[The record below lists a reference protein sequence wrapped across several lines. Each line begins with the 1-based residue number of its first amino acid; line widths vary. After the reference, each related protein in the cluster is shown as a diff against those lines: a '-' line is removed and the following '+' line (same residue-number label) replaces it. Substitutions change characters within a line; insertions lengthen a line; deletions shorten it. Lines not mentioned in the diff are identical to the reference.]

1 MDIEKIAQAIEQ
13 DAGQPIE
20 GLRES
25 LQQMQEGRAGRT
37 YSPDQLLIRQT
48 RNQLGLSQQR
58 FAELI
63 NTPVATVRDWEQGRT
78 RPPGV
83 AIMLCRILSRHPEHA
98 QELTTS
104 QTALSSTS
112 VT

>member
-1 MDIEKIAQAIEQ
+1 MDIEKVAQAIER
-13 DAGQPIE
+13 DAGQSID

-25 LQQMQEGRAGRT
+25 LQQMQEERTGRT

-63 NTPVATVRDWEQGRT
+63 NTPAATVRDWEQGRSK
-78 RPPGV
+78 PPGV
-83 AIMLCRILSRHPEHA
+83 AVILCRILLKHPEQA
-98 QELTTS
+98 NEL
-104 QTALSSTS
+104 AA
-112 VT
+112 V

>member
-1 MDIEKIAQAIEQ
+1 MDIEKIAQVIEQ
-13 DAGQPIE
+13 DAGQPID

-25 LQQMQEGRAGRT
+25 LQQMQEERAGRT

-63 NTPVATVRDWEQGRT
+63 NTPVATVRDWEQGRSK
-78 RPPGV
+78 PPGV
-83 AIMLCRILSRHPEHA
+83 AVILCRILSKHPE
-98 QELTTS
+98 QVEEL
-104 QTALSSTS
+104 AA
-112 VT
+112 V